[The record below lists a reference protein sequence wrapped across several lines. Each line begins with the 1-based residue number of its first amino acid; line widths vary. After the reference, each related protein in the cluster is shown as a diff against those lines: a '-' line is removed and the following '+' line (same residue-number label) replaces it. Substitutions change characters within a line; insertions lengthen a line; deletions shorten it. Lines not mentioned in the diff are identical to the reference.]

1 MYIYVTQWDPHT
13 FDFID
18 FLETFLGR
26 LMGLDKGRRYLDQK
40 LPFFRNVNR
49 GILVNFYISL
59 IFFKTPIIS

>member
-18 FLETFLGR
+18 FLGTFFGR

-40 LPFFRNVNR
+40 PPFFRNVNR
-49 GILVNFYISL
+49 GVLVNF
-59 IFFKTPIIS
+59 